1 MEEKLKEYE
10 QKSERKKQDSISEL
24 EKKFEEIK
32 NRENSVREM
41 HDKRKKKFGANS
53 IDRFSKIRKSDIE
66 TVKNEIKQLV
76 NRRHNEREKTI
87 LEDKKKREEE
97 IKVSVQQK
105 NENKTIGE
113 KLDLYQKKINQAREN
128 INRENKEKSKIA
140 NTFVQFCIL
149 DQANQNQGN
158 LKL

>member
-1 MEEKLKEYE
+1 
-10 QKSERKKQDSISEL
+10 
-24 EKKFEEIK
+24 
-32 NRENSVREM
+32 M